1 MSPAFSRIANE
12 SMPARFSSTPI
23 AIPEN
28 PLPTMTIGKS
38 LMLADDAKT
47 SPEPRRVD
55 VDHAPPPAARRR
67 EAPRQD
73 RLRGAL
79 RERRDR
85 GRRAHG
91 LRDQPPR
98 VHARADPR
106 VRRLHAPPIPCINS
120 I

>member
-12 SMPARFSSTPI
+12 SMPASFSSTPI
-23 AIPEN
+23 AMPEK

-55 VDHAPPPAARRR
+55 VDHAQAPAARRR
-67 EAPRQD
+67 EAPGQD

-79 RERRDR
+79 RERRRAPR
-85 GRRAHG
+85 GRRAASVETAVDVLTG
-91 LRDQPPR
+91 FATSLLESTREP
-98 VHARADPR
+98 ARE
-106 VRRLHAPPIPCINS
+106 
-120 I
+120 